1 MTAVSW
7 QSPDYEVT
15 FNQDITAGPPVG
27 TTTGTNGNNKATLIN
42 AAHNDD
48 PGAAQPDV
56 VTSLA
61 LARYHTVPFIIAVSC

>member
-15 FNQDITAGPPVG
+15 FNQDITAGAPVG
-27 TTTGTNGNNKATLIN
+27 TTTGTNGNNKATHIT
-42 AAHNDD
+42 AAHDD
-48 PGAAQPDV
+48 PGPAQLDF

-61 LARYHTVPFIIAVSC
+61 LARYHTVPFIMAVSC